1 MKRATTVPEAPL
13 RTTDD
18 TTRDVVNEGGVIEK
32 VNGIAEKWIRSDGV
46 DVVTNPEEVER
57 WLFRP
62 DLAQNMQAVRVLLIA
77 TIGFDG

>member
-1 MKRATTVPEAPL
+1 L